1 MSQQPDFFKGPHA
14 DRRDL
19 ERVRRAVIARRSD
32 ERSYR
37 RMLTIQRMAANQGKR
52 PILFI
57 RAAELRRIA
66 NTDAGW
72 PDFSLLMRRTR
83 MTPGA

>member
-1 MSQQPDFFKGPHA
+1 
-14 DRRDL
+14 
-19 ERVRRAVIARRSD
+19 
-32 ERSYR
+32 
-37 RMLTIQRMAANQGKR
+37 MAANQGKR